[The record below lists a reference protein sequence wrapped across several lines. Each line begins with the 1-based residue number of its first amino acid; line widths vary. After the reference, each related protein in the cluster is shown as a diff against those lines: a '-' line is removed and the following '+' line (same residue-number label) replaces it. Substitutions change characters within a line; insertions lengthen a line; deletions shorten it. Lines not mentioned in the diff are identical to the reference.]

1 MYQETTTA
9 TAGARQRLAY
19 TLQLADNILILAQRL
34 SEWCGHGPILEQ
46 DIALTNTALD
56 HIGGARSLYQY
67 AAAQYNALPEAE
79 RAEFFT
85 SPALQQA
92 LASKGK
98 AEEDDLAYLRDAWD
112 FRNVLLA
119 EQPNEDWA
127 FTVARSFFMDC
138 FHFYLYS
145 ALRGSSDETLAAVAE
160 KSLKEVSYH
169 LKWSS
174 EWVIRLGD
182 GTEESA
188 AKMQTAID
196 ERWPYIGELFEP
208 SEADKAALA
217 AGYGAELSAI
227 KTLWDERVQSVLEEA
242 RLKMPAGTW
251 MHRGGKQGVHSE
263 HLGYIL
269 AEMQFMQRAYPGM
282 EW

>member
-1 MYQETTTA
+1 MTQEIKPTA
-9 TAGARQRLAY
+9 ASLRLAY
-19 TLQLADNILILAQRL
+19 TLQLADNILILAHRL

-56 HIGGARSLYQY
+56 HLGGARSLYQY
-67 AAAQYNALPEAE
+67 AATQFNALPEAE
-79 RAEFFT
+79 RTTFFT

-92 LASKGK
+92 LASKGS

-112 FRNVLLA
+112 YRNALLA
-119 EQPNEDWA
+119 EQPNDDWA
-127 FTVARSFFMDC
+127 FTVARTFFMDC
-138 FHFYLYS
+138 FHYFLYQ
-145 ALRGSSDETLAAVAE
+145 ALQKSQDEMIAAVAE

-182 GTEESA
+182 GTEESKE
-188 AKMQTAID
+188 KMQVAID
-196 ERWPYIGELFEP
+196 ERWPYIGELFEA
-208 SEADKAALA
+208 SEADKAAWA
-217 AGYGAELSAI
+217 AGYGADLSVI
-227 KTLWDERVQSVLEEA
+227 KNLWQERVKVVLAEA
-242 RLKMPAGTW
+242 QLNMPVETW
-251 MHRGGKQGVHSE
+251 MHRGGKQCIHSE

-282 EW
+282 QW